1 VSASIT
7 IIGEP
12 EETRNLAH
20 DVLIECKFTESSKK
34 DYSYYFVIPSIQG
47 TAFTYA
53 LTKAL
58 EKAYDSPN
66 FVPIEGFV
74 YPGCGNDLCVHWNPL
89 YGSVQ
94 IIYHFMNVA
103 VMKPEG

>member
-1 VSASIT
+1 
-7 IIGEP
+7 
-12 EETRNLAH
+12 
-20 DVLIECKFTESSKK
+20 
-34 DYSYYFVIPSIQG
+34 
-47 TAFTYA
+47 